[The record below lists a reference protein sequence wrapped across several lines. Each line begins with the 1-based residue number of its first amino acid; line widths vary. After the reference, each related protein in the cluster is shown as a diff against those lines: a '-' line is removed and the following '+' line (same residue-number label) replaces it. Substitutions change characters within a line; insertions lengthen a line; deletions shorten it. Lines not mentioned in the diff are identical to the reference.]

1 MKKIKYLFVFL
12 GILMVFGTVQ
22 YHAQENLF
30 QVSINEEEL
39 KDVYYGEQCLNISVD
54 ENKKQLYV
62 LEVENEKEIKQ
73 YSNWITKEDKAYIDL
88 MLNEQ
93 QTYKIKLYESE
104 KEVFNK
110 EIIIFNKDKRPV
122 ITVGTKEVYEIPNK
136 MKKETITFCWNQEE
150 IFVDS
155 LEVKVIQQNK
165 EQIIDTKKDNNKIE
179 FVLEDGIYD
188 CLYVSGI
195 YKDQTYT
202 LLKWKDIKVCTND
215 LEISMM
221 DGSNKLEPGN
231 HILNQVSKLN
241 LTVLSKELDL
251 NESYIMVNDLKKQDW
266 LIGNTTNMSIMLDAS
281 KVNQI
286 KCYVK
291 DVYGNKHIENWVIF
305 IDDQHPEINYLIND
319 REYTS
324 ESTYFSNKP
333 IQVKINIK
341 DANIKEENLEVYDF
355 KQVVKCDWQKND
367 TGYETILTLDS
378 NSHEIKIIAMDEGK
392 RKTVKKLPLLVVDEK
407 RPQVILKSDTSEQ
420 EGYGNK
426 KTYTIRIEEE
436 FPDKNHW
443 KIQSSLNGT
452 IQEHASIKK
461 EDNNIYQYELSFE
474 EEGNYELFFDLQDE
488 AGNIAEYRWE
498 TGEIIDNPNFK
509 FYIDKTC
516 PLLFITFDQN
526 EVYKNKNQMMQMKLV
541 EEHPFDESIQLS
553 YEDEIKDISIKEEIY
568 EISKDGIY
576 KIYNEIYDTVGN
588 HAKLIVNEIEIESN
602 MYEFILDKQKPVLK
616 VLSDLSIENQSKHV
630 NIRIEDIN
638 LDSYQVF
645 LFQDKKLIELEE
657 GIENNTI
664 ELILDGETNKE
675 QKYTIKAVVKDKAGN
690 YLEYESDP
698 IWVDRKNPEIKLSL
712 NERDYRK
719 DSFITNKDVHLNIQ
733 YEDQFIK
740 DCKIK
745 LLKNKDIIYEQEI
758 ETNFNYVLKTEE
770 NKEDSY
776 EVLIEAKDQANNIEI
791 KQLNLVLD
799 TYLPSLE
806 FTQSFKNEMVI
817 NDSFKLEL
825 KQEKEAFYV
834 MQFFLYRNGKL
845 ILHPWGMPITKEGIY
860 RMDVIIQD
868 DATNQAKLE
877 NLTFT
882 IDKSNPDIY
891 ILDAET
897 MEEAKTDSQGETFI
911 IYSDDNYS
919 NSNLT
924 SVKVNG
930 EEKIEQLKE
939 EKLILKR
946 TTNEMVEVY
955 ANAMDEAGNTS
966 ETTLKLLSK
975 TKPKQ
980 LSPVEV
986 NQENEPKKELKYS
999 YLLGTG
1005 LIVILLV
1012 YIRRKK
1018 K

>member
-1 MKKIKYLFVFL
+1 MKRIKYLFVFL

-30 QVSINEEEL
+30 QVSINEEKL
-39 KDVYYGEQCLNISVD
+39 NDVYYGEQCLNVSVD
-54 ENKKQLYV
+54 QNKKQLYV

-73 YSNWITKEDKAYIDL
+73 YNNWITKEDKAYMDI

-93 QTYKIKLYESE
+93 ETYKIKLYESE

-110 EIIIFNKDKRPV
+110 EIIIFNKDKRPM
-122 ITVGTKEVYEIPNK
+122 ITLGTKEVYEIPNK
-136 MKKETITFCWNQEE
+136 MRKETITFRWNQDE

-165 EQIIDTKKDNNKIE
+165 EQVIDTRKDENKIE
-179 FVLEDGIYD
+179 FVLEDGMYD
-188 CLYVSGI
+188 SLYVSGR

-202 LLKWKDIKVCTND
+202 LLKWKNIKVCTDD
-215 LEISMM
+215 LEISLME
-221 DGSNKLEPGN
+221 GSHRLEPGK
-231 HILNQVSKLN
+231 HILNQASKLN
-241 LTVLSKELDL
+241 ITVLSKELDL
-251 NESYIMVNDLKKQDW
+251 NESYVMVNDRKKQDW
-266 LIGNTTNMSIMLDAS
+266 LISNMTNMSILVDAS
-281 KVNQI
+281 KMNQI
-286 KCYVK
+286 KCYAK
-291 DVYGNKHIENWVIF
+291 DIYGNVHEETWEIF
-305 IDDQHPEINYLIND
+305 IDDQSPEINYLINNS
-319 REYTS
+319 EYTS
-324 ESTYFSNKP
+324 ELTYFSNEP
-333 IQVKINIK
+333 IQVKVNIK
-341 DANIKEENLEVYDF
+341 DVNIKEENLKVYDF
-355 KQVVKCDWQKND
+355 KQVMKCDWKKND

-392 RKTVKKLPLLVVDEK
+392 RKTVKKLPFLVVDKK

-420 EGYGNK
+420 EGYGNN
-426 KTYTIRIEEE
+426 KTYTIMIEEE

-443 KIQSSLNGT
+443 GIQSSLNGT
-452 IQEHASIKK
+452 IQEHSPINK
-461 EDNNIYQYELSFE
+461 EDNNMYQFELSFE
-474 EEGNYELFFDLQDE
+474 EEGDYELFFDLQDE

-498 TGEIIDNPNFK
+498 TGEIIDNPNFE

-516 PLLFITFDQN
+516 PILFITFDQN
-526 EVYKNKNQMMQMKLV
+526 EVYKNKNQMMQIKLV
-541 EEHPFDESIQLS
+541 EEHPLDESIQLF
-553 YEDEIKDISIKEEIY
+553 YEDEWKDISIEEEKY
-568 EISKDGIY
+568 EISKDGVY
-576 KIYNEIYDTVGN
+576 KLYNEIRDAVGN

-602 MYEFILDKQKPVLK
+602 MYEFVLDKQKPVLK

-630 NIRIEDIN
+630 NVRIEDIN

-645 LFQDKKLIELEE
+645 LFKDKSLIGLKE
-657 GIENNTI
+657 GTENNTI
-664 ELILDGETNKE
+664 ELILDGVINKE

-690 YLEYESDP
+690 SLEYESEP
-698 IWVDRKNPEIKLSL
+698 IWIDRKNPEIKLNL

-733 YEDQFIK
+733 FEDQFIEN
-740 DCKIK
+740 CKIK
-745 LLKNKDIIYEQEI
+745 LLKNKDIIFEQAI
-758 ETNFNYVLKTEE
+758 ESNFNYVLKTEE

-776 EVLIEAKDQANNIEI
+776 EILIEAKDQANNIEI

-806 FTQSFKNEMVI
+806 FVQSFKNEMVI
-817 NDSFKLEL
+817 KDSFKPEL

-882 IDKSNPDIY
+882 IDKSNPNIY
-891 ILDAET
+891 VLDAET
-897 MEEAKTDSQGETFI
+897 MEEAKADSQGETFI

-930 EEKIEQLKE
+930 EEKIEQLKD
-939 EKLILKR
+939 EKIILKR

-980 LSPVEV
+980 LSPVEMK
-986 NQENEPKKELKYS
+986 QEDEQEKEFKYS
-999 YLLGTG
+999 YLLGAG
-1005 LIVILLV
+1005 LIVILFV